1 MSHTDP
7 VADMLTRIRN
17 ASRIKRASVEVYNS
31 KVNKGIAEVLKRE
44 GYIRD
49 FEMIPHKNQGKII
62 VALKYGPDGEFVIN
76 RITRE
81 SKPGRRVYKSADEVK
96 KVKGGRGTAV
106 ITTSKGVLSDRE
118 CREARVGGELLCTV
132 W

>member
-7 VADMLTRIRN
+7 IADMLTRIRN
-17 ASRIKRASVEVYNS
+17 ASRIKRAIVEVYNS
-31 KVNKGIAEVLKRE
+31 KVNKGIAEVLQRE
-44 GYIRD
+44 GYIKG

-62 VALKYGPDGEFVIN
+62 VSLKYGPDGEYVIN
-76 RITRE
+76 KITRE
-81 SKPGRRVYKSADEVK
+81 SKPGRRVYKAADEVK

-106 ITTSKGVLSDRE
+106 LTTSKGVLCDRE
-118 CREARVGGELLCTV
+118 CREARIGGELLCTV